1 MVDFS
6 DFMDDKD
13 KIEEL
18 LTRSVSVVY
27 PNKEAL
33 KEVLLSG
40 KKLRIYNGIDP
51 TATYVHLGHA
61 TNYLILK
68 RFQELG
74 HKIIILVGDFTAMI
88 GDPSDKSAAR
98 KRLTKEEVLENLK
111 TFKEQISK
119 VINFDDKD
127 NPVEFRFNSEWLRV
141 LDFEKIA
148 ELASHFTVQQMIERD
163 NFQKRLKENKPLYV
177 HEFLYPLMQGYDS
190 VALEADMEI
199 GGTDQTFNMLAGRTL
214 VKAYQS
220 REKFVITTTLL
231 EHPVTKEKLMSKSL
245 GTGIGL
251 DEEPN
256 SMFGKVMAMDDL
268 TMIQLFTD
276 CTNLSMDEINQIK
289 DELEKG
295 ANPKEIK
302 VRLAKEIVKMY
313 HSEEE
318 AEKAA
323 EEWENTFSRGEF
335 PENAPVVEANKEI
348 KIGDALVEKG
358 IIESKSEFRRLI
370 ESGAVSEYP
379 DIKITDPNALVEKD
393 RKIKVGKKIFV
404 QFKTTD

>member
-1 MVDFS
+1 MNE
-6 DFMDDKD
+6 KE

-18 LTRSVSVVY
+18 LTRSVAAAY
-27 PNKEAL
+27 PNKDAVKEA
-33 KEVLLSG
+33 LLSG

-74 HKIIILVGDFTAMI
+74 HKIIILIGDFTAMI

-98 KRLTKEEVLENLK
+98 RRLTKEEVIENLK
-111 TFKEQISK
+111 SFKDQIGK
-119 VINFDDKD
+119 IINFNDKD
-127 NPVEFRFNSEWLRV
+127 NPVEFRFNSDWLKDM
-141 LDFEKIA
+141 DFEKIA
-148 ELASHFTVQQMIERD
+148 ELASNFTVQQMVERD

-199 GGTDQTFNMLAGRTL
+199 GGTDQTFNMLAGRVL
-214 VKAYQS
+214 VKNYQD

-231 EHPVTKEKLMSKSL
+231 EHPITKEKLMSKSL

-251 DEEPN
+251 NEEPN
-256 SMFGKVMAMDDL
+256 SMFGKVMAMDDV

-276 CTNLSMDEINQIK
+276 CTDLLLDEINKIK
-289 DELEKG
+289 VELDNG
-295 ANPKEIK
+295 TNPKEIK
-302 VRLAKEIVKMY
+302 IRLAKEIVGMY
-313 HSEEE
+313 HGSEE

-323 EEWENTFSRGEF
+323 EEWESTFSKGEF
-335 PENAPVVEANKEI
+335 PEDVPIVEADKDA
-348 KIGDALVEKG
+348 KLGDILVEKG
-358 IIESKSEFRRLI
+358 MVESKSEFRRLV
-370 ESGAVSEYP
+370 EAGAVSEYP
-379 DIKITDPNALVEKD
+379 DVKITDPNETIKGD
-393 RKIKVGKKIFV
+393 RKIKVGKKIFI
-404 QFKTTD
+404 KLRIGSSAN